1 LNDNIERF
9 KTILL
14 RTIFLTWVKER
25 MNMDGVGLS
34 LPNGPYPHATYVAR
48 WQRIE
53 EKEANLAKKKS

>member
-1 LNDNIERF
+1 
-9 KTILL
+9 
-14 RTIFLTWVKER
+14 